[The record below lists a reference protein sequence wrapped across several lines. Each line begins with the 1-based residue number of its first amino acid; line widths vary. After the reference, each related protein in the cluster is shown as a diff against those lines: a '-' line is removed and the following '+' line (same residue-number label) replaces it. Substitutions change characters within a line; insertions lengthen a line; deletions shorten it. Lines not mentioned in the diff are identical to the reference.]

1 LVALVRD
8 QRRPAVSDLFDGV
21 RNRSLV
27 AVYVPVVRA
36 GAVRFVLSAS
46 LSTADFAEL
55 LLAQQFSGDT
65 VAVLQDRQRVVV
77 ARTNG
82 GVEPI
87 GRQMSRPAPGQE
99 GWLRSRLPEGTDV
112 YVAFATA
119 PLSGW
124 RVVLAARV
132 APVEAAWR
140 RGLWQMLAAAAAAAA
155 VAATLAFLF
164 GRRIARAVGA
174 LVRIARAVERGDR
187 AEPPRTGVAE
197 VNAVAEQL
205 VAAADLARAREQQAA
220 AGEPQARAMDDV
232 AHALNVA
239 PDLDTVLRTALE
251 AVRSLVSAD
260 SARIA
265 LVDETGR
272 LVLRYSTSESTVM
285 PPGFVIERGQGIGGL
300 AWATGRPIRTED
312 FGVDPRFRDDRY
324 RAIAVADG
332 IVSCMTAPIMTP
344 GAVVGVLYANNF
356 TRRPFTVSDEAALVT
371 LAHHAAAAVQK
382 ARLFAREQ

>member
-1 LVALVRD
+1 MRLRSHLVLLVLAALVPILGFAAFVIRENAVLQLAATERGMRETARAVALTVDKELETAITTLEALADTDYPDASDLGPFHALCQRVVRTQRWSNVLLFDPTGRTLMHTGAPLGSLLAPARRPELVALVRD

-82 GVEPI
+82 GVETI
-87 GRQMSRPAPGQE
+87 GRQMSHPAPGQE

-124 RVVLAARV
+124 RVVLT
-132 APVEAAWR
+132 APVATVEDALR

-220 AGEPQARAMDDV
+220 AGEHQ
-232 AHALNVA
+232 
-239 PDLDTVLRTALE
+239 
-251 AVRSLVSAD
+251 
-260 SARIA
+260 
-265 LVDETGR
+265 
-272 LVLRYSTSESTVM
+272 
-285 PPGFVIERGQGIGGL
+285 
-300 AWATGRPIRTED
+300 
-312 FGVDPRFRDDRY
+312 
-324 RAIAVADG
+324 
-332 IVSCMTAPIMTP
+332 
-344 GAVVGVLYANNF
+344 
-356 TRRPFTVSDEAALVT
+356 
-371 LAHHAAAAVQK
+371 
-382 ARLFAREQ
+382 